1 LFLQA
6 LLPFI
11 LFLIVVIIWV
21 IVYIIKKEYV
31 KDLTRNFV
39 ISMIS
44 ILLLLHPK
52 LAEQSL
58 NSFRCI
64 EVDNK
69 MKVARFDTDIE

>member
-6 LLPFI
+6 LLPLI
-11 LFLIVVIIWV
+11 LFLIVAIIWM

-52 LAEQSL
+52 LTQESL
-58 NSFRCI
+58 NAFRCI
-64 EVDNK
+64 EVDNN
-69 MKVARFDTDIE
+69 MKVARFDTDLE